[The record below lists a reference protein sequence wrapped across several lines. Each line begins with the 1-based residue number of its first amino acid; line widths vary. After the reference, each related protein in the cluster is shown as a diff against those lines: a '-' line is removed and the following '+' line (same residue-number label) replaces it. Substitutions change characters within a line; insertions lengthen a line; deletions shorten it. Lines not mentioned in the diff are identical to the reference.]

1 MRKLNICLCKN
12 KAADQL
18 CSNCTAD
25 QRLCFRYSD
34 RTVPLF
40 LVCILMFLGCPEGW
54 LAGPDSCYFMPN
66 KSTSQRKF
74 AVNKCKNFGGH
85 LVNIETEAENNFLSV
100 LFSDF
105 SGGRWE
111 FLRFLKKLG
120 ESYVYSN
127 LS

>member
-1 MRKLNICLCKN
+1 MQEIAINMVRNVIVRFKISKTGACL
-12 KAADQL
+12 AL
-18 CSNCTAD
+18 II
-25 QRLCFRYSD
+25 YI
-34 RTVPLF
+34 
-40 LVCILMFLGCPEGW
+40 ILFLGCPEGW

-111 FLRFLKKLG
+111 FLR
-120 ESYVYSN
+120 S
-127 LS
+127 